1 MNVTMFQMNF
11 GESILLGED
20 KIRCLLVDCG
30 SKSSLTASS
39 QMLKNVQNQ
48 VALYQTADAMISH
61 FHSDHYKGF
70 RYFNHTFDR
79 VYIPH
84 IFTAHQH
91 PNMVDY
97 LLMRDYLR
105 SRGTI
110 KCTLLDLLENMQ
122 KIGKRFSLLK
132 RGDHFSFCGNEAEV
146 LWPCPQTIH
155 NELESMLKS
164 LAVPDDLRNQIRSI
178 SDEISEFVV
187 KYANVSIRKN
197 GYQQKL
203 IQIRGS
209 VRALMQNSNPD
220 EEAGKKENAKKFHWD
235 FPHSVNDHTY
245 CIVFQIHSA
254 SDDRNYLFTGD
265 VLKKHLTK
273 ICNDK
278 KLPLYPNFYAVKAP
292 HHGTPE
298 YYCSDLFQNNAKIK
312 IEKVFISHGQGYGNY
327 GKISVEYI
335 KEPYKM
341 ICTNYVPAEC
351 PGFGTCRPQNCG
363 LSYNPPPTS
372 YFI

>member
-1 MNVTMFQMNF
+1 
-11 GESILLGED
+11 
-20 KIRCLLVDCG
+20 
-30 SKSSLTASS
+30 
-39 QMLKNVQNQ
+39 
-48 VALYQTADAMISH
+48 
-61 FHSDHYKGF
+61 
-70 RYFNHTFDR
+70 
-79 VYIPH
+79 
-84 IFTAHQH
+84 
-91 PNMVDY
+91 
-97 LLMRDYLR
+97 
-105 SRGTI
+105 
-110 KCTLLDLLENMQ
+110 
-122 KIGKRFSLLK
+122 
-132 RGDHFSFCGNEAEV
+132 
-146 LWPCPQTIH
+146 
-155 NELESMLKS
+155 MLKS

-363 LSYNPPPTS
+363 LSHNPPPTS
-372 YFI
+372 YSI

>member
-30 SKSSLTASS
+30 SKSPLTASS

-48 VALYQTADAMISH
+48 VALYHTADAMISH

-70 RYFNHTFDR
+70 RYFNHTFKC

-105 SRGTI
+105 SRG
-110 KCTLLDLLENMQ
+110 KMKSTLLDLLENMQ

-132 RGDHFSFCGNEAEV
+132 RGDHFSFCGNQAEV

-164 LAVPDDLRNQIRSI
+164 LAVPNKLRKQIRSI
-178 SDEISEFVV
+178 SDEICEFVV
-187 KYANVSIRKN
+187 EYENVNIGDN
-197 GYQQKL
+197 DYQERL
-203 IQIRGS
+203 IQIREK
-209 VRALMQNSNPD
+209 VVKLNNP
-220 EEAGKKENAKKFHWD
+220 KKETRKEEDVKKFHWD

-278 KLPLYPNFYAVKAP
+278 QLPLYPNFYAVKAP

-327 GKISVEYI
+327 GKISDAYI
-335 KEPYKM
+335 KDPYKL

-351 PGFGTCRPQNCG
+351 PGFGICRPQNCG
-363 LSYNPPPTS
+363 LSHNPPPTS